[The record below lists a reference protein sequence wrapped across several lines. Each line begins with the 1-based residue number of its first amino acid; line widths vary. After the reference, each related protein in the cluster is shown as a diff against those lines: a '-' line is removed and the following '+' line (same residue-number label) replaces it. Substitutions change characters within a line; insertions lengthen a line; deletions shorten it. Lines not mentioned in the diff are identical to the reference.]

1 MRPNMHSPLVSIVVP
16 VFNEEECVA
25 ELVAQIQKTF
35 VDLPYAYEVIF
46 VDDASRDRT
55 PFILERLAKGDPRIK
70 GVRLSRNSGHQAA
83 LACGLATAVGDVVIT
98 MDGDLQHPPSL
109 IVSML
114 RLWQDEGFD
123 IVNTLRR
130 KTRGSGYID
139 RLGSRLFYKIFN
151 RIADI
156 QLVPGAADFR
166 LLDRRAVDALNSM
179 QEYFKFFRGQVP
191 YIGFKQTTIT
201 FDCPPRFAGS
211 RSYTL
216 RQSLRLASNGL
227 MSFSTF
233 GLKLPLI
240 LGIFILF
247 MVLLYGGLS
256 TALILTD
263 RTHLIEGWLSLAV
276 LLCLNLGVQLTFL
289 GMIGLYVGKIFIEVK
304 GRPLYFVDQT
314 FGFGKAVNER
324 NPAVTP
330 WRQLQNTADVRA
342 SN

>member
-1 MRPNMHSPLVSIVVP
+1 MDSTLVSIVVP
-16 VFNEEECVA
+16 VYNEEECLQ
-25 ELVAQIQKTF
+25 ELVRQINENLASTDF
-35 VDLPYAYEVIF
+35 SHEIIF

-55 PFILERLAKGDPRIK
+55 PDIIASLSLQDHRIK
-70 GVRLSRNSGHQAA
+70 GIRLSKNSGHQAA
-83 LACGLATAVGDVVIT
+83 LACGLSAAQGDVVIT

-109 IVSML
+109 VPQML
-114 RLWQDEGFD
+114 RLWQDERFD
-123 IVNTLRR
+123 IVNTLRNR
-130 KTRGSGYID
+130 TVGSGLID
-139 RLGSRLFYKIFN
+139 RLGSSLFYKIFN

-191 YIGFKQTTIT
+191 YIGFKQTTLH

-216 RQSLRLASNGL
+216 RQSLQLASNGL

-233 GLKLPLI
+233 GLKVPLI
-240 LGIFILF
+240 IGIFILF
-247 MVLLYGGLS
+247 LVLLYGGFS
-256 TALILTD
+256 AALIMTG
-263 RTHLIEGWLSLAV
+263 RTHLIEGWLSLVV
-276 LLCLNLGVQLTFL
+276 LMCLNLGLQLTFL
-289 GMIGLYVGKIFIEVK
+289 GMIGLYIGKIFIEVK

-314 FGFGKAVNER
+314 FGFENASTKRER
-324 NPAVTP
+324 AVTP
-330 WRQLQNTADVRA
+330 WRQLRSTSDVRV

>member
-1 MRPNMHSPLVSIVVP
+1 MDCPFVSIVVP
-16 VFNEEECVA
+16 VFNEEECIS
-25 ELVAQIQKTF
+25 ELVHHIGQTF
-35 VDLPYAYEVIF
+35 LNEPYGYEIIF
-46 VDDASRDRT
+46 IDDASRDQT
-55 PFILERLAKGDPRIK
+55 PLILERLSKQDPRIK

-83 LACGLATAVGDVVIT
+83 LACGLATAKGDVVIT
-98 MDGDLQHPPSL
+98 MDGDLQHPPAL
-109 IVSML
+109 IPQML
-114 RLWQDEGFD
+114 RLWRDENYD

-130 KTRGSGYID
+130 KTIGSGYID
-139 RLGSRLFYKIFN
+139 RIGSRLFYKVFN
-151 RIADI
+151 RVADI

-191 YIGFKQTTIT
+191 YIGFKQTTIQ

-233 GLKLPLI
+233 GLKLPLM
-240 LGIFILF
+240 LGVFILF

-256 TALILTD
+256 TALILTG

-276 LLCLNLGVQLTFL
+276 LMCLNLGVQLTFL

-314 FGFGKAVNER
+314 FGFEQAAKHR
-324 NPAVTP
+324 TPAVTP

>member
-1 MRPNMHSPLVSIVVP
+1 MDSTLVSIVVP
-16 VFNEEECVA
+16 VYNEEECLQ
-25 ELVAQIQKTF
+25 ELVRQISDNLSSSEF
-35 VDLPYAYEVIF
+35 SYEIIF

-55 PFILERLAKGDPRIK
+55 PEIIASLSLQDYQIK
-70 GVRLSRNSGHQAA
+70 GIRLSRNSGHQAA
-83 LACGLATAVGDVVIT
+83 LACGLSAAQGDVVIT

-109 IVSML
+109 IPQML
-114 RLWQDEGFD
+114 RLWRDDRFD
-123 IVNTLRR
+123 IVNTLRN
-130 KTRGSGYID
+130 KTVGSGFID
-139 RLGSRLFYKIFN
+139 RLGSRIFYKIFN

-191 YIGFKQTTIT
+191 YIGFKQTTLR
-201 FDCPPRFAGS
+201 FDCPPRFAGT

-216 RQSLRLASNGL
+216 RQSLQLASNGL

-233 GLKLPLI
+233 GLKVPLLI
-240 LGIFILF
+240 GIFILF
-247 MVLLYGGLS
+247 LVLVYGGLS
-256 TALILTD
+256 AALIMTG
-263 RTHLIEGWLSLAV
+263 RAHLIEGWLSLVV
-276 LLCLNLGVQLTFL
+276 LMCLNLGVQLTFL

-314 FGFGKAVNER
+314 FGFENATAKKT
-324 NPAVTP
+324 PAFTS
-330 WRQLQNTADVRA
+330 WRQLRSTADVRA